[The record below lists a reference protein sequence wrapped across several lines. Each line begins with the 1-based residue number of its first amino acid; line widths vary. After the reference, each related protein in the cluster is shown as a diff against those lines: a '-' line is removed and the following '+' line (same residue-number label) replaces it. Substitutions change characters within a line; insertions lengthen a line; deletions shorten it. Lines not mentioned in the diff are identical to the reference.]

1 MLKSG
6 LIAAVCALGLIA
18 APVMAAGTTA
28 MTPVAAAGK
37 TGTHHHKAMTHVSAG
52 TGHAMHSGHAGGKA
66 SAQDHMADQLNGQ
79 SLQAAAQGRP
89 FTAGAGGMSQPT
101 PTAKP

>member
-6 LIAAVCALGLIA
+6 LIASVCALGLIA
-18 APVMAAGTTA
+18 APVMAAGTAA
-28 MTPVAAAGK
+28 MTPGAAGT
-37 TGTHHHKAMTHVSAG
+37 TGTHHHKATTHVSTG
-52 TGHAMHSGHAGGKA
+52 TGHGMHSGHAGGKA